1 MTLDDWQRHETRNT
15 ALLWTGFFVVQTT
28 ANIAIIRA
36 DHARIA
42 LDYPLWAVLTA
53 EISSAAILLALIPVL
68 LAFDRR
74 FPLDRHRLL
83 PHLLAHLAFSVV
95 WSALHVAGMVALR
108 KLIWALRDQTY
119 EFTPWLGEFGYEYLK
134 DVRAYFAILAIV
146 YLYRFVVRRLR
157 GEAKFLA
164 EEPSG
169 RTDRTEDSAPRTA
182 PDRFLVK
189 MLGKEF
195 LVRVDDID
203 WIEAAGNYVTLH
215 VGRKPYM
222 LRETMSS
229 IEARLADRGFARVH
243 RSAIVRLD
251 RIDHIEPFDT
261 GDARAHMTSGAT
273 VSVSRS
279 YRQQLKERLA

>member
-36 DHARIA
+36 DLARIA

-53 EISSAAILLALIPVL
+53 EISSAAVLLALIPVL

-74 FPLDRHRLL
+74 FPIQPPNLL
-83 PHLLAHLAFSVV
+83 QHAAAHLLFTVP
-95 WSALHVAGMVALR
+95 WSALHVAAMVALR
-108 KLIWALRDQTY
+108 KLVWAARGQTY
-119 EFTPWLGEFGYEYLK
+119 EFGPLLGEFGYEYLK
-134 DVRAYFAILAIV
+134 DVRTYSAILAIV
-146 YLYRFVVRRLR
+146 YLYRFVIRRLR
-157 GEAKFLA
+157 GEAKFVP
-164 EEPSG
+164 EG
-169 RTDRTEDSAPRTA
+169 HAPDGDPDNDTTRA

-215 VGRKPYM
+215 VGSKPYM
-222 LRETMSS
+222 LRETMAS
-229 IEARLADRGFARVH
+229 IETRLADRGFARVH

-251 RIDHIEPFDT
+251 RVDHIEPFDT
-261 GDARAHMTSGAT
+261 GDARAHMTSGAQ
-273 VSVSRS
+273 VPVSRS